1 MRIMMNSFQCTSM
14 VSFVC
19 CNAWEWPIHTVTAL
33 YLVVLALVDLRSCL
47 PAFWNSSRMLMFKWW
62 YVSLAPCLSIDR
74 VSFGL
79 VGECWMSFSS
89 SWDACY
95 LLLVRYRCH
104 KNLIFSTLRV
114 SSQDV
119 LRCTVPEWV
128 CTVLVLLS
136 TAPGRWREKFW
147 LIWHCNWDA
156 DQIFTWLTHSTT
168 ELVQFNVM
176 WCLPFYLQ
184 WRWKWKK

>member
-1 MRIMMNSFQCTSM
+1 MVLYRIMRIMVNSFQCTSM

-19 CNAWEWPIHTVTAL
+19 CNNAWEWPIHTATAL

-119 LRCTVPEWV
+119 LLCTVPGYVLSWYFYLLLQVADEKNSDWFD
-128 CTVLVLLS
+128 TV
-136 TAPGRWREKFW
+136 TEM
-147 LIWHCNWDA
+147 
-156 DQIFTWLTHSTT
+156 QIRSSLDWLTQQ
-168 ELVQFNVM
+168 LN
-176 WCLPFYLQ
+176 
-184 WRWKWKK
+184 